1 MINLIINFK
10 MILKLKTSQFKV
22 LLIFLIFSF
31 HDLSAHNF
39 FYNWILI
46 QSQALPWRI
55 DPNNEAT
62 CFSE

>member
-1 MINLIINFK
+1 MVSKREKRRMINLIINFK

-39 FYNWILI
+39 FYN
-46 QSQALPWRI
+46 
-55 DPNNEAT
+55 
-62 CFSE
+62 